1 MAIISFTTCKSH
13 YNTTHF
19 ILDSYRADDVQF
31 LLSDNTDDNDMLR
44 INTNEI
50 TKRCKFNNAHCMNSS
65 PTNNDPIIQ
74 NNFIHQD
81 CNISGENN
89 QNGVGHNTNTPSYK
103 TIIKLIEGSL
113 LSPVVDDPQ
122 HTQKTGFQNF
132 MTNSQSI
139 SHTLLQIQK
148 DWGVTLDKKQVIAYN
163 IICCTFLIDILRECS
178 QKHLLKSIAD
188 VVGHTMNQTDE
199 RRIHNKLKAR
209 GGEDNLRMFLT
220 GPAGAGKT
228 TAIKAAQKYCHEF
241 CQLSGILFSDS
252 TFLFTAYV
260 GSAASMCGGKTILK
274 TAGLQM
280 NGKCGALKQD
290 ILNQWRGVRILI
302 IDEISFMNDEQLLSL
317 NERLQQ
323 IRDDH
328 SKPYGGMSI
337 IFAGDFRQLL
347 PGNATNKTV
356 LFTTNN
362 SRHFENTLNVALILE
377 NEHRFKDCPEYGKLL
392 KEFWYDDLSLNAKKW
407 INKRVVRGNKMKL
420 PETMPKRSC
429 YACPTNV
436 ERNSISAITF
446 TKHLLNNTR

>member
-31 LLSDNTDDNDMLR
+31 LLSDNADDNDMLR

-89 QNGVGHNTNTPSYK
+89 QNGVGHNMNTPSYK

-241 CQLSGILFSDS
+241 CQISGILF
-252 TFLFTAYV
+252 
-260 GSAASMCGGKTILK
+260 
-274 TAGLQM
+274 Q
-280 NGKCGALKQD
+280 
-290 ILNQWRGVRILI
+290 
-302 IDEISFMNDEQLLSL
+302 
-317 NERLQQ
+317 
-323 IRDDH
+323 
-328 SKPYGGMSI
+328 
-337 IFAGDFRQLL
+337 
-347 PGNATNKTV
+347 
-356 LFTTNN
+356 
-362 SRHFENTLNVALILE
+362 
-377 NEHRFKDCPEYGKLL
+377 
-392 KEFWYDDLSLNAKKW
+392 
-407 INKRVVRGNKMKL
+407 
-420 PETMPKRSC
+420 
-429 YACPTNV
+429 
-436 ERNSISAITF
+436 
-446 TKHLLNNTR
+446 

>member
-1 MAIISFTTCKSH
+1 MS
-13 YNTTHF
+13 
-19 ILDSYRADDVQF
+19 
-31 LLSDNTDDNDMLR
+31 R
-44 INTNEI
+44 INTSEI
-50 TKRCKFNNAHCMNSS
+50 TRRCKFNNAHCIQVE
-65 PTNNDPIIQ
+65 PTNNNPIIQ
-74 NNFIHQD
+74 QFPTSVDYN
-81 CNISGENN
+81 
-89 QNGVGHNTNTPSYK
+89 VTGHTEQPTHGQMNKQQSFK

-113 LSPVVDDPQ
+113 LDPVIDDPENAL
-122 HTQKTGFQNF
+122 KTGFQNF
-132 MTNSQSI
+132 MPNQQSI
-139 SHTLLQIQK
+139 SHTLLKIQS
-148 DWGVTLDKKQVIAYN
+148 DWGVTLDEKQVIAYD

-178 QKHLLKSIAD
+178 GNHLLKSIAD
-188 VVGHTMNQTDE
+188 VINHTTNLSDE
-199 RRIHNKLKAR
+199 RRIHEKLKAR

-241 CQLSGILFSDS
+241 CQASGVLFSDS

-274 TAGLQM
+274 TAGLQI
-280 NGKCGALKQD
+280 NGKCGCLKQD
-290 ILNQWRGVRILI
+290 ILNEWRGVRILI
-302 IDEISFMNDEQLLSL
+302 IDEISFMNDQQLLSL

-323 IRDDH
+323 IKDDH

-356 LFTTNN
+356 LFSTAN

-392 KEFWYDDLSLNAKKW
+392 KEFWYNDLSLNAKTW

-420 PETMPKRSC
+420 PSTLSKRSC
-429 YACPTNV
+429 YACPTNI
-436 ERNSISAITF
+436 ERNAIASLTF
-446 TKHLLNNTR
+446 SKHLLKNTW